1 MLSQKHR
8 NPLNKKRER
17 DLLSQNHKTQKQ
29 RDMWMIRQREEEEN
43 RDKKRGEIKRGKER
57 CEKE

>member
-1 MLSQKHR
+1 
-8 NPLNKKRER
+8 
-17 DLLSQNHKTQKQ
+17 
-29 RDMWMIRQREEEEN
+29 MWMIRQREEEEN